1 MNLFGFALINLRR
14 RPARTLL
21 STLGI
26 GLAVGGA
33 VALLSLGQGIR
44 SGVGDSLDE
53 RGADLVV
60 SQRAS
65 TDAFGG
71 RLPETMGGRLAAVPG
86 VAGVDGE
93 LIAFAANASGR
104 PILVAGAAPGSAALR
119 QAPIVAGRNLREGD
133 DRQVVLGDVI
143 AESLGLTPG
152 ATIELQDESFEVVGI
167 ARWKSRMNRSVVLM
181 PLAAL
186 QALTFRTGQVTGF
199 HIRLAEP
206 RTAAHREEV
215 RAALAATGPVLVS
228 DAEEVMDTDRNLAV
242 LNAVS
247 LAVSLIALALGGL
260 NVLSSQLMSV
270 QERTREIGI
279 ISAIGWTDRRLLG
292 LILLEGMVLGTMG
305 CLLGTGI
312 GIAFTGLFEAIPAI
326 GRYIT
331 FKPTIVGLGVPL
343 VGAMVLCAAGAL
355 YPAWRAVRLSPAA
368 ALRRG

>member
-1 MNLFGFALINLRR
+1 M
-14 RPARTLL
+14 
-21 STLGI
+21 
-26 GLAVGGA
+26 
-33 VALLSLGQGIR
+33 
-44 SGVGDSLDE
+44 
-53 RGADLVV
+53 V

-71 RLPETMGGRLAAVPG
+71 RLPESLGARLATIPG
-86 VAGVDGE
+86 VAAVDSE
-93 LIAFAANASGR
+93 MIAFAANAGGR
-104 PILVAGAAPGSAALR
+104 PILVAGVAPSSLAVR
-119 QAPIVAGRNLREGD
+119 QAPIVAGRNLRPGD

-143 AESLGLTPG
+143 AESLGLAPG
-152 ATIELQDESFEVVGI
+152 GTIELQEERFEVVGI
-167 ARWKSRMNRSVVLM
+167 ARWASRMNRSVVLM

-186 QALTFRTGQVTGF
+186 QEITFRTGQVTGF

-206 RTAAHREEV
+206 RSPARRAEV
-215 RAALAATGPVLVS
+215 RAALAAAGPVMVS
-228 DAEEVMDTDRNLAV
+228 EAAEVMDQDRNLAV

-279 ISAIGWTDRRLLG
+279 ISAIGWSDRRLLS
-292 LILLEGMVLGTMG
+292 LILLQGMVLGIVG

-326 GRYIT
+326 GRYIS
-331 FKPTIVGLGVPL
+331 FKPTMGGLVLPL
-343 VGAMVLCAAGAL
+343 AGALLLCAVGAL

>member
-1 MNLFGFALINLRR
+1 MNLFGLALINLRR
-14 RPARTLL
+14 RPTRTLL

-33 VALLSLGQGIR
+33 VALLSLGEGIR
-44 SGVGDSLDE
+44 GGVGDSLDE

-71 RLPETMGGRLAAVPG
+71 RLPASLGARLAAIPG
-86 VAGVDGE
+86 VVGVDGE
-93 LIAFAANASGR
+93 MIAFAAHAGGR
-104 PILVAGAAPGSAALR
+104 PILVAGVAPGSAALR
-119 QAPIVAGRNLREGD
+119 QAPIVAGRNLRPGD

-143 AESLGLTPG
+143 AESLGLAPG
-152 ATIELQDESFEVVGI
+152 ATIELQEESFEVVGV
-167 ARWKSRMNRSVVLM
+167 ARWASRMNRSVVLM
-181 PLAAL
+181 PLPAL
-186 QALTFRTGQVTGF
+186 QAITFRPDQVTGF
-199 HIRLAEP
+199 HIRLDEP
-206 RTAAHREEV
+206 RDAARREAV
-215 RAALAATGPVLVS
+215 RAALAAAGPVMVS
-228 DAEEVMDTDRNLAV
+228 DAAEVMDHDRNLAV

-279 ISAIGWTDRRLLG
+279 IAAIGWTDRRLLA
-292 LILLEGMVLGTMG
+292 LILLEGMVLGAAG
-305 CLLGTGI
+305 CALGTGI

-326 GRYIT
+326 GSYIT
-331 FKPTIVGLGVPL
+331 FKPSMGGLVLPL
-343 VGAMVLCAAGAL
+343 AGAMVLCAAGAL